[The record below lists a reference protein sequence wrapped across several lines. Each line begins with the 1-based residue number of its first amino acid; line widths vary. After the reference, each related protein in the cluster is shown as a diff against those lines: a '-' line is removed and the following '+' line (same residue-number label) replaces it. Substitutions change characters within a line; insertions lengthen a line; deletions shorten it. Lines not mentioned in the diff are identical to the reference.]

1 MACTRV
7 STRTRR
13 SCATP
18 GACATSSARE
28 RRRLSSWTGLWSG
41 PDDAS
46 ADAIATRLF
55 GKLAIGLPPRL
66 ATDVVD
72 PDGPLADAPARA
84 ARGLAAALASVDGD
98 SAADRADAFNVV
110 HRHRRWVLQGVPA
123 QATHVEFRHPYY
135 DGAVVD
141 VALAVPSALRAERRA
156 HVDALKILSPALA
169 GVRRQGKPFGFAV
182 PPWRWQLHV
191 TSARVRDAVRWRANR
206 AGLNPFV
213 ARPNRRSFADYDD
226 ELRHGSRALLTDVL
240 LAAPTLDRGW
250 WSADGVRRLVAEH
263 LAGRC
268 EPFDGT
274 RGRIDLELFARA
286 VFAEERAVAEPIK
299 STA

>member
-1 MACTRV
+1 MVERTDGMHSCLNAHAALLRDAGRV
-7 STRTRR
+7 
-13 SCATP
+13 CDVVLL
-18 GACATSSARE
+18 GNGGDC
-28 RRRLSSWTGLWSG
+28 LLDGLWSG

-66 ATDVVD
+66 AADVVD

-98 SAADRADAFNVV
+98 SAA
-110 HRHRRWVLQGVPA
+110 
-123 QATHVEFRHPYY
+123 
-135 DGAVVD
+135 
-141 VALAVPSALRAERRA
+141 
-156 HVDALKILSPALA
+156 
-169 GVRRQGKPFGFAV
+169 
-182 PPWRWQLHV
+182 
-191 TSARVRDAVRWRANR
+191 NR

-226 ELRHGSRALLTDVL
+226 ELRHGARALLTDVL

-250 WSADGVRRLVAEH
+250 WRADGVRRLVAEH
-263 LAGRC
+263 LAGRANHST
-268 EPFDGT
+268 GLGVVLT
-274 RGRIDLELFARA
+274 LELFARA
-286 VFAEERAVAEPIK
+286 VFAEERADAEPIK